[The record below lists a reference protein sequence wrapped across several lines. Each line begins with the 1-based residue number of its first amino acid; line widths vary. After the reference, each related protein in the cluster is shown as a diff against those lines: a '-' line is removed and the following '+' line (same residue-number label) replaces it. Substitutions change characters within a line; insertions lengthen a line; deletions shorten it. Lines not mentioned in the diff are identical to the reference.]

1 VNRCGADAG
10 LASLA
15 GMSVPQRLAV
25 VPTPFLV
32 EHLPHATLP
41 EDDEWIALVRAPE
54 GLTVIREAP
63 HYVDN
68 DRWFGF
74 YGGTAYELQKTG
86 MLAALVGPLADA
98 EIPVFA
104 ASTYHADLVLVPERR
119 LEDAMTALKAAGH
132 EVTRNV

>member
-1 VNRCGADAG
+1 
-10 LASLA
+10 
-15 GMSVPQRLAV
+15 MSTSQRLAV
-25 VPTPFLV
+25 VRAPFLV

-63 HYVDN
+63 HYVED

-74 YGGTAYELQKTG
+74 YGGEPARERTG
-86 MLAALVGPLADA
+86 LLAGLVGPLTDA
-98 EIPVFA
+98 GIPVFA

-119 LEDAMTALKAAGH
+119 LDDAVAALKAAGH
-132 EVTRNV
+132 EVTRPG

>member
-1 VNRCGADAG
+1 
-10 LASLA
+10 
-15 GMSVPQRLAV
+15 MSVPQRLAV

-63 HYVDN
+63 HYVEN

-74 YGGTAYELQKTG
+74 YGETAHQLHETG
-86 MLAALVGPLADA
+86 MLAALLRPLAEA

-104 ASTYHADLVLVPERR
+104 ASTYHSDLVLVPEHS
-119 LEDAMTALKAAGH
+119 LEDAITALKNARH
-132 EVTRNV
+132 EVSRNV